1 MPTITVKLPVRLESR
16 LRQAV
21 VRRRSTRAALVR
33 EALEA
38 HLAEE
43 SAHAPEESCLA
54 LASDLAGSL
63 TGPADLSSSRGR
75 LRGYG
80 R

>member
-1 MPTITVKLPVRLESR
+1 MPTVTVKLPAGLESR
-16 LRQAV
+16 LRAAV
-21 VRRRSTRAALVR
+21 VRRRSTRSALVR

-38 HLAEE
+38 HLAGG
-43 SAHAPEESCLA
+43 SADAPEESCLG

-63 TGPADLSSSRGR
+63 TGPADLSSNPRR
-75 LRGYG
+75 MRGYG

>member
-1 MPTITVKLPVRLESR
+1 MPTISVKLPVRLESR

-21 VRRRSTRAALVR
+21 VRRRSTRSALVR

-38 HLAEE
+38 HLARE
-43 SAHAPEESCLA
+43 AADAPEESCLG
-54 LASDLAGSL
+54 LGSDLAGSI
-63 TGPADLSSSRGR
+63 TGPPDLSSNPRR